1 MSGLVVFCYQS
12 PAQQLQPAQLLLSMG
27 GFTAGVLFFLLVT
40 AVSASSAP
48 VTCSS
53 QGVECEIGE
62 ETPIDAVMHVMT
74 VEECRQ
80 LCLDQDTCHFISYY
94 DDSAA
99 PVSHLWGRRV

>member
-1 MSGLVVFCYQS
+1 
-12 PAQQLQPAQLLLSMG
+12 MG
-27 GFTAGVLFFLLVT
+27 GFTAGVFVSLLVI
-40 AVSASSAP
+40 AASASGAP
-48 VTCSS
+48 VPCSRE
-53 QGVECEIGE
+53 GVECEVGE
-62 ETPIDAVMHVMT
+62 GNLIDAVMHVMT

>member
-1 MSGLVVFCYQS
+1 
-12 PAQQLQPAQLLLSMG
+12 MG